1 MDTRPTLQHGI
12 RENWQQFTLLVV
24 VNAFVGGMVGL
35 ERSVFPKLAESEFGI
50 TSHSVVFTFIISFGI
65 AKAAANYAAGKMANR
80 FGRKKLLLAGWI
92 QAIPVPFI
100 IMYTQSWTWI
110 VFANVLLGIHQGF
123 AWSSTVLM
131 KIDIAGSKNRGL
143 AMGINEFAGY
153 ISVGVVAFLTG
164 YIASEYGARPYPYYI
179 GVVLIVAGILVT
191 WLFVRD
197 TMDFVK
203 LESQSS
209 TQKTNRNIF
218 ADTTFRDRNLSSITQ
233 AGLVNNLNDGMV
245 WGLLPLLLFDL
256 NMSPHNIGVIA
267 FIYPA
272 VWGIGQLLTGP
283 LSDRFPKRTLI
294 FVGMLLQGV
303 AICGMAFASTFVQ
316 FAWLAALLGVGT
328 ALVYPT
334 FLAGIASFSH
344 PIERGE
350 SVGVFRL
357 WRDLGYAIGALIT
370 GVVSDSIGFQN
381 TILLV
386 ASITGLSGLWARIRM
401 KSD

>member
-1 MDTRPTLQHGI
+1 MEKLRHGI
-12 RENWQQFTLLVV
+12 RENWRQFTLLVI

-35 ERSVFPKLAESEFGI
+35 ERSVFPALAESDFGI

-65 AKAAANYAAGKMANR
+65 SKALANYAAGRLANR

-100 IMYTQSWTWI
+100 IMYTDSWAWI

-153 ISVGVVAFLTG
+153 IAVGTVALLTA
-164 YIASEYGARPYPYYI
+164 YIAAEYGARPYPYYI
-179 GVVLIVAGILVT
+179 GVGLIFAGLVTT
-191 WLFVRD
+191 WLFIKD
-197 TMDFVK
+197 TMAFVK
-203 LESQSS
+203 LESAMAGS
-209 TQKTNRNIF
+209 KTSRNIF
-218 ADTTFRDRNLSSITQ
+218 RVTTYRDPNLGSITQ
-233 AGLVNNLNDGMV
+233 AGMVNNLNDGMV
-245 WGLLPLLLFDL
+245 WGLLPLVLAGLAFSKHD
-256 NMSPHNIGVIA
+256 IGIIA

-272 VWGIGQLLTGP
+272 VWGMGQLFTGP
-283 LSDRFPKRTLI
+283 LSDKYPKRNLI
-294 FVGMLLQGV
+294 AAGMALQGI
-303 AICGMAFASTFVQ
+303 AITGMAYADALAVFG
-316 FAWLAALLGVGT
+316 WLAVLLGIGT

-334 FLAGIASFSH
+334 FLSGIAAFSH
-344 PIERGE
+344 PEERAE

-370 GVVSDSIGFQN
+370 GLVSDAFGN
-381 TILLV
+381 RTTLLLV
-386 ASITGLSGLWARIRM
+386 AFITIASGIWAGVRM
-401 KSD
+401 KKG